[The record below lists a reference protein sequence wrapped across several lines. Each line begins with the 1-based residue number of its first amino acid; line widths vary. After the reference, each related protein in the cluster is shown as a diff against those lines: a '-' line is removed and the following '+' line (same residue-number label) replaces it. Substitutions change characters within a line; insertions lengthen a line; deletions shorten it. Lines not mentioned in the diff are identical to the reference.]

1 MSRTEKLNE
10 LLDLLLV
17 LQNSYTGKTY
27 DELQEMYGFNRRR
40 LERMMSIL
48 VEQFGDKIETVEN
61 STDRKKHFR
70 LKKGTINPLINF
82 SCDDFCLLEQL
93 KELINDNTRKDK
105 LEKLISKI
113 KSINPKSSNSLET
126 DIQYLLEAQGYAIR
140 QHYKENIEPK
150 TYEIISQ
157 AILEQKKLEFDY
169 TNSNGYKFK
178 ATIHPYGIQ
187 YWGKNYLVGFDEYSK
202 EIFKYTI
209 SKIKN
214 IKKLDEFFEKD
225 ENFDLKQY
233 SQQSFGIFNSQP
245 KKVELLF
252 DKSVRDDVLSYHF
265 HPTQKL
271 KENGDGSI
279 SVTFISSGM
288 TEICW
293 NLYKWED
300 KVKIVTP
307 KELICEYKNSLAK
320 ILNLYE

>member
-1 MSRTEKLNE
+1 MSRPEKLNE

-27 DELQEMYGFNRRR
+27 DELQELYGFNRRR
-40 LERMMSIL
+40 LERMMSVL
-48 VEQFGDKIETVEN
+48 VEQFGDKIEIVEN
-61 STDRKKHFR
+61 LTDRKKHFR

-93 KELINDNTRKDK
+93 KELINDNSRIKK
-105 LEKLISKI
+105 LEELISKI

-126 DIQYLLEAQGYAIR
+126 DIQYLLESQGYAIR
-140 QHYKENIEPK
+140 QYSKENTEPK

-157 AILEQKKLEFDY
+157 AILEQKKLQFDY
-169 TNSNGYKFK
+169 TNSNGYKFQ

-187 YWGKNYLVGFDEYSK
+187 YWEKNYLVGFDEYSK
-202 EIFKYTI
+202 EIIKYSI

-214 IKKLDEFFEKD
+214 LEKLDEFFEKD

-233 SQQSFGIFNSQP
+233 SEQAFGIFNSKP
-245 KKVELLF
+245 VKIELLF
-252 DKSVRDDVLSYHF
+252 DKGVKDDVLDYHF

-271 KENGDGSI
+271 KENNDGSI
-279 SVTFISSGM
+279 CVTFMASGI

-300 KVKIVTP
+300 KVKIIAP
-307 KELICEYKNSLAK
+307 ESLICEYKNSLTK
-320 ILNLYE
+320 VLNLYK